1 MYQGK
6 RLQKKAS
13 SGLRWQGKNA
23 AMLIPALALLLTL
36 SVGGT
41 VAFLV
46 AKGNPVR
53 NEFTPSAV
61 SCQVVEGTFNGD
73 TKADVAVQNTGDT
86 EAYIRAAIVVTWKAA
101 EGGNIYAVKPKENV
115 DYTITLNDTDWVL
128 GSDGFYYHKKPVAA
142 GKETQVL
149 IETCSPV
156 GGKVP
161 AGYGLNVEI
170 IGSAIQ
176 SVPDSVV
183 TSVWSSGVRGVTAD
197 GTLSFGQ

>member
-6 RLQKKAS
+6 RLQKKES
-13 SGLRWQGKNA
+13 SGFRWQVKNA

-61 SCQVVEGTFNGD
+61 SCQVVEASFNGE
-73 TKADVAVQNTGDT
+73 TKSDVAILNTGNT

-128 GSDGFYYHKKPVAA
+128 GSDGFYYHKNPVAA
-142 GKETQVL
+142 GGTTQEL
-149 IETCSPV
+149 IKNCYPEA
-156 GGKVP
+156 GKVP

-170 IGSAIQ
+170 LGSAIQ

-183 TSVWSSGVRGVTAD
+183 TSVWSSGVSGVN
-197 GTLSFGQ
+197 GGILSIK

>member
-13 SGLRWQGKNA
+13 SGLRWQMKNA

-41 VAFLV
+41 VAFLI

-61 SCQVVEGTFNGD
+61 SCQVIEDTFEGE
-73 TKADVAVQNTGDT
+73 TKTNVAIQNTGDT
-86 EAYIRAAIVVTWKAA
+86 EAYIRAAIVVTWKDA

-115 DYTITLNDTDWVL
+115 DYTIELNVTDWVL
-128 GSDGFYYHKKPVAA
+128 GSDGFFYHKEPVAA
-142 GKETQVL
+142 NQSTKML
-149 IETCSPV
+149 INRCSPIE
-156 GGKVP
+156 GKNP
-161 AGYGLNVEI
+161 DGYGLNVEI
-170 IGSAIQ
+170 LGSAIQ
-176 SVPDSVV
+176 SVPTSVV
-183 TSVWSSGVRGVTAD
+183 TSIWSSGVGDVNAD
-197 GTLSFGQ
+197 GTLVIGQ

>member
-13 SGLRWQGKNA
+13 SGLRWQVKNA
-23 AMLIPALALLLTL
+23 AMLVPALVLLLTL

-41 VAFLV
+41 VAFLI

-61 SCQVVEGTFNGD
+61 SCQVVEEFNGEAK
-73 TKADVAVQNTGDT
+73 TDVAIQNTGDT

-128 GSDGFYYHKKPVAA
+128 SSDGFYYHKSPVAA
-142 GKETQVL
+142 GGTTQELIKNCYPET
-149 IETCSPV
+149 
-156 GGKVP
+156 GKVP

-170 IGSAIQ
+170 LGSAIQ

-183 TSVWSSGVRGVTAD
+183 TSVWSSGVSNVNG
-197 GTLSFGQ
+197 GILSIK

>member
-13 SGLRWQGKNA
+13 TGLRWQVKNA
-23 AMLIPALALLLTL
+23 AMLVPALALLLTL

-46 AKGNPVR
+46 AKGTPVR
-53 NEFTPSAV
+53 NEFTPSTV
-61 SCQVVEGTFNGD
+61 SCQVIEEFNGEVK
-73 TKADVAVQNTGDT
+73 TDVAIQNTGDT

-128 GSDGFYYHKKPVAA
+128 GSDGFYYHKNPVAA
-142 GKETQVL
+142 GGTTQEL
-149 IETCSPV
+149 IKNCYPEAS
-156 GGKVP
+156 KVP

-170 IGSAIQ
+170 LGSAIQ

-183 TSVWSSGVRGVTAD
+183 TSVWSSGVSGVN
-197 GTLSFGQ
+197 GGILSIK

>member
-13 SGLRWQGKNA
+13 SGLRWQVKNA
-23 AMLIPALALLLTL
+23 AMLVPALVLLLTL

-46 AKGNPVR
+46 AKGTPVR
-53 NEFTPSAV
+53 NEFTPSTV
-61 SCQVVEGTFNGD
+61 SCQVIEEFND
-73 TKADVAVQNTGDT
+73 EVKTDVAIQNTGDT

-101 EGGNIYAVKPKENV
+101 EGENIYAVKPKENV
-115 DYTITLNDTDWVL
+115 DYTITLNTADWVL
-128 GSDGFYYHKKPVAA
+128 GRDGFYYHKKPVAM
-142 GKETQVL
+142 GKKTQVL

-161 AGYGLNVEI
+161 AGYELNVEI
-170 IGSAIQ
+170 LGSAIQ
-176 SVPDSVV
+176 SVPTSVV
-183 TSVWSSGVRGVTAD
+183 TSVWSSGVSGVTAD
-197 GTLSFGQ
+197 GTLTINK